1 MRIRISH
8 KPALVRYVR
17 HAIRWIKWAWD
28 FYRLY
33 ELVVALADGA

>member
-1 MRIRISH
+1 MRTRTSH

-17 HAIRWIKWAWD
+17 LAIRGIKWALD